1 LEASRKRLAS
11 RFACGAKTV
20 MVLNCSGV
28 GFRTIGVEN
37 MPGLAR
43 RGAVAVNPGF
53 AAGTN
58 ARLLET
64 LASGSKSLEPIG
76 VGL

>member
-1 LEASRKRLAS
+1 
-11 RFACGAKTV
+11 
-20 MVLNCSGV
+20 
-28 GFRTIGVEN
+28 

-43 RGAVAVNPGF
+43 KGAVAVNPGF

-76 VGL
+76 LGL

>member
-1 LEASRKRLAS
+1 
-11 RFACGAKTV
+11 
-20 MVLNCSGV
+20 
-28 GFRTIGVEN
+28 

-53 AAGTN
+53 AVGTN

-64 LASGSKSLEPIG
+64 LASGSKSLKPIG
-76 VGL
+76 VGLKIESAAFFRTPGRIVSAIKSLG